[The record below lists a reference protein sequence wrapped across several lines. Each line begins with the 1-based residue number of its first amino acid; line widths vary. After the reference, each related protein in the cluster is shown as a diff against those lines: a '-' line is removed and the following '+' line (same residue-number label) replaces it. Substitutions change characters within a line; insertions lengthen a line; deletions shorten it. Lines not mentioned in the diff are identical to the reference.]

1 MPDPTKNYKMKQG
14 SREVNTPGPFRKQ
27 AQPNL
32 DSISRAGTARKDR
45 MIRERIS
52 NPPSYTDSLA
62 VHTRN
67 TGTGAKVYNAIADA
81 AEKKYGKMDVSS
93 FKPSI
98 NKKPD
103 LAGARKKYNLNK

>member
-1 MPDPTKNYKMKQG
+1 MPDPTRKFKMKQG
-14 SREVNTPGPFRKQ
+14 SREVNTPGPFRRE

-32 DSISRAGTARKDR
+32 DSISRARTSRVER
-45 MIRERIS
+45 MVSERIN

-62 VHTRN
+62 VYNRN
-67 TGTGAKVYNAIADA
+67 SGTGAKVYNPIANA
-81 AEKKYGKMDVSS
+81 AEKKYGKIDVSG

-103 LAGARKKYNLNK
+103 LASARKKYNL